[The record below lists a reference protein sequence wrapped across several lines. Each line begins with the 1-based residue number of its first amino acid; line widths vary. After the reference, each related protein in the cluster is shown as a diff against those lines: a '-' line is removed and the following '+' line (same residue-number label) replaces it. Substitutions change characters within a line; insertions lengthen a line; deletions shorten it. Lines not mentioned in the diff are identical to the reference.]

1 MEKLTALNIFRRV
14 AELQSFSAAARE
26 LDLSNAAISKNVREL
41 EAELGV
47 RLINRTTR
55 RLHLTEAG
63 ALYLT
68 RTNAILD
75 DLREADASV
84 GELGAAPRGLIRV
97 SAPMS
102 LGIAKIAPA
111 IADFLADYPEI
122 RIELD
127 LNDRYIDI
135 VEGGFDIAI
144 RGGARLDNSSLIA
157 RKLGDLDRVVCASPD
172 YIGRHGAPR
181 TPADL
186 SDHACLAYTLSSAP
200 HRWTFLRKGERQAID
215 ISGPLRVNN
224 SIAIAAAA
232 RAGLG
237 VGLLPTFAVAQDLKE
252 GALKQMLKSWS
263 AEPAAIY
270 AIYPSHREA
279 SIKLRLFIDALA
291 RAL

>member
-1 MEKLTALNIFRRV
+1 MDKLTALNVFRQV
-14 AELQSFSAAARE
+14 AELKSFSAAARE

-63 ALYLT
+63 ALYLARANT
-68 RTNAILD
+68 ILD
-75 DLREADASV
+75 DLREADAAV
-84 GELGAAPRGLIRV
+84 GELGTAPRGLIRV

-144 RGGARLDNSSLIA
+144 RGGARLDDSSLVA
-157 RKLGDLDRVVCASPD
+157 RKLSDLDRVVCASPD
-172 YIGRHGAPR
+172 YIARHGVPA
-181 TPADL
+181 TPAAL
-186 SDHACLAYTLSSAP
+186 CDHSCLVYTLSSAP
-200 HRWTFLRKGERQAID
+200 HRWTFLRKGARQTID
-215 ISGPLRVNN
+215 VSGPLRVNN
-224 SIAIAAAA
+224 SLAIAAAV

-237 VGLLPTFAVAQDLKE
+237 VGLLPTFATAQDLKE
-252 GALKQMLKSWS
+252 GALRQVLKSWN

-270 AIYPSHREA
+270 AIYPRHREA
-279 SIKLRLFIDALA
+279 SPKLRLFIDALA

>member
-1 MEKLTALNIFRRV
+1 MDKLTALNVFRRV

-63 ALYLT
+63 ALYLA

-75 DLREADASV
+75 DLREADAAI

-135 VEGGFDIAI
+135 VEGGF
-144 RGGARLDNSSLIA
+144 
-157 RKLGDLDRVVCASPD
+157 
-172 YIGRHGAPR
+172 RHR
-181 TPADL
+181 HT
-186 SDHACLAYTLSSAP
+186 
-200 HRWTFLRKGERQAID
+200 RRR
-215 ISGPLRVNN
+215 
-224 SIAIAAAA
+224 AA
-232 RAGLG
+232 
-237 VGLLPTFAVAQDLKE
+237 
-252 GALKQMLKSWS
+252 
-263 AEPAAIY
+263 
-270 AIYPSHREA
+270 
-279 SIKLRLFIDALA
+279 
-291 RAL
+291 